1 LTNKKIYDL
10 REARAALE
18 RYCAIRERSIREVEL
33 KMRDM
38 QLITVAQEEILVHLL
53 QNNFLNERRYAQAFA
68 EGHLRQTEWG
78 KIKIAYALRQQ
89 GVADKTIQETLNA
102 LDETEYLEILQRV
115 ALKKWPALRERTR
128 RERERKLFSFL
139 QGKGFE
145 SSLIAEAIKTIP

>member
-1 LTNKKIYDL
+1 MTNKKIYDL

-18 RYCAIRERSIREVEL
+18 RYCAVRERSIREVEL
-33 KMRDM
+33 KMREM
-38 QLITVAQEEILVHLL
+38 QLIPVAQEEILVHLL

-115 ALKKWPALRERTR
+115 ALKKWPTLRERTR
-128 RERERKLFSFL
+128 RERERKLFTFL

-145 SSLIAEAIKTIP
+145 SSLIAETIKTIP

>member
-1 LTNKKIYDL
+1 LTQKKIYDL

-18 RYCAIRERSIREVEL
+18 RYCAVRERSIREVEL

-89 GVADKTIQETLNA
+89 GVADKTIQETLSA
-102 LDETEYLEILQRV
+102 LDETEYLEILHRV
-115 ALKKWPALRERTR
+115 ALKKWATLRERTR
-128 RERERKLFSFL
+128 RERERKLFTFL

-145 SSLIAEAIKTIP
+145 SALIAEAIKTIP

>member
-1 LTNKKIYDL
+1 MTPKKIYDL

-115 ALKKWPALRERTR
+115 ALKKWPTLRERTR
-128 RERERKLFSFL
+128 RERERKLFTFL

-145 SSLIAEAIKTIP
+145 SAQIAEAIKTIP